1 MNAQVFTAL
10 HLLGQANEALVI
22 VPQIVVEFWT
32 VATRPLANNGL
43 GLTPEQ
49 AKTEVDRLLGTFQ
62 LFAESASIFGEW
74 RSLAETYAV
83 SGLKTHDARIVAAMK
98 THGITQILTFN
109 AEDFQRYKEVTV
121 LTPQSV
127 SSRTVGGGSLT

>member
-1 MNAQVFTAL
+1 M
-10 HLLGQANEALVI
+10 VI